1 MLTKVLFTVAA
12 VVIVWWLFK
21 AIQRRNNPAVPGLR
35 PHERAAQ
42 AARDAVRASMERRGE
57 GTSEREREAARV
69 EDMEQCPACGTWKA
83 KGEPCGCGRG

>member
-21 AIQRRNNPAVPGLR
+21 AFQRHQSGGLGRPR

-42 AARDAVRASMERRGE
+42 AARDAVNARMAERG
-57 GTSEREREAARV
+57 GMAPSEDERKV

-83 KGEPCGCGRG
+83 VGGRCQCGRG

>member
-21 AIQRRNNPAVPGLR
+21 AFQRWQTGTVTRQR

-42 AARDAVRASMERRGE
+42 AARDAVNARMRAHSGLEPEGRG
-57 GTSEREREAARV
+57 TV
-69 EDMEQCPACGTWKA
+69 EDLEQCPACGTWKPA
-83 KGEPCGCGRG
+83 GEKCGCGRG